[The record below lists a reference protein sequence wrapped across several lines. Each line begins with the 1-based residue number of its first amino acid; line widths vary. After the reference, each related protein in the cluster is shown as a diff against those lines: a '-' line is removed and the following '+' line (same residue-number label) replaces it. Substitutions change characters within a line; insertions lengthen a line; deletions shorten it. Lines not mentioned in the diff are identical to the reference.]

1 MARVLVVE
9 DDKSV
14 RRTLERVLESEGHDV
29 ESEGDGARAA
39 ARLASDPPDIVL
51 LDLGLPG
58 KDGLEVLA
66 GMAGMREPRPPV
78 VVVTA
83 RDDMD
88 STVTAFA
95 RGAYDVLV
103 KPIDLHELV
112 AVVGRALEEHEI
124 RRRLGASQVPAPRD
138 ASARDAPAREASDE
152 LLVGR
157 TPVMREVFKAIGR
170 VATNRSTVLV
180 SGEAGTGKELVA
192 RAIHAGGSDPSAPF
206 VAVSCSSLSRAG
218 VEAELFGHSIQPGR
232 IELALRGT
240 ILLDEVGDLA
250 PEMQAK
256 VARMLDTHTFERVGD
271 PTART
276 LAARVV
282 AVTRRDLGAEVAAGR
297 FREDLLER
305 LRVFEIRLPALRERM
320 DDLPALVDR
329 LLTRIARELDKT
341 VRACDPAAIDVLRR
355 HAWPGNVRELYN
367 LLQRAVVF
375 ARSEVVTRDVIAA
388 AGLEPGKS
396 PAPAA
401 SQTLAEVERVHIAGV
416 LKQTG
421 WKKKRAAEL
430 LGISRP
436 TLDRKIRV
444 YGLERGTPA

>member
-66 GMAGMREPRPPV
+66 GMASLREPRPPV

-124 RRRLGASQVPAPRD
+124 RRRLGGEAVA
-138 ASARDAPAREASDE
+138 ADAPPREASDE

-192 RAIHAGGSDPSAPF
+192 RAIHAGGSDPTAPF

-232 IELALRGT
+232 IELAGRGT

-256 VARMLDTHTFERVGD
+256 VARMLDTHAFERVGD
-271 PTART
+271 ATPRQ

-282 AVTRRDLGAEVAAGR
+282 AVTRRDLAAEVAAGR

-329 LLTRIARELDKT
+329 LLARIGRELDKP
-341 VRACDPAAIDVLRR
+341 VRACDPAGLDVLRR

-375 ARSEVVTRDVIAA
+375 ARSEVVTKDVIAA
-388 AGLEPGKS
+388 AGLEPGKA